1 MAYSSLLSG
10 ACAWA
15 DRPLAAAYDHPGTA
29 ARLAV
34 PREVAV
40 ATSAVLDLIRPTVTR
55 RKVTR
60 QDAGEALG
68 TVSVT
73 RSPRGSPCA

>member
-40 ATSAVLDLIRPTVTR
+40 ATSAGPT
-55 RKVTR
+55 
-60 QDAGEALG
+60 
-68 TVSVT
+68 
-73 RSPRGSPCA
+73 